1 MRSKS
6 TGARVVCVAAA
17 VSGTLL
23 AALLATPAAVEAAQ
37 PAGSTRVESE
47 LAGIRASLEQIVA
60 LLTAQSRRQ
69 EGELLLRRIELK
81 TTRLVP
87 IEERLRRV
95 ENEIGEVAGER
106 RRLREVAKR
115 MEERS
120 FDAETEEER
129 EGVAQEAMHMVG
141 AIEQLDQR
149 AGLLDEEL
157 ARLQTDQTQLAAEI
171 DQLERE
177 LELVQARAQRP
188 PG

>member
-1 MRSKS
+1 MWSKPA
-6 TGARVVCVAAA
+6 GAYFVCVTAA
-17 VSGTLL
+17 VSW
-23 AALLATPAAVEAAQ
+23 ALLATVLAA
-37 PAGSTRVESE
+37 PAGAQTADSTRLESE

-60 LLTAQSRRQ
+60 LLTAQAQRQ
-69 EGELLLRRIELK
+69 DGELLLRRIELK

-87 IEERLRRV
+87 VEERLRRV

-129 EGVAQEAMHMVG
+129 ENVAQEAMHMAG

-149 AGLLDEEL
+149 AGLLQEEL

-188 PG
+188 PR